1 MALPFTPEGAV
12 RRAFMAAV
20 RSRTRARPGPALTP
34 QEIEDFA
41 GMEAGEARS
50 ALHALY
56 ARARYGGGVTRE
68 EARALRMTLKR
79 RAAARSA
86 RK

>member
-1 MALPFTPEGAV
+1 
-12 RRAFMAAV
+12 
-20 RSRTRARPGPALTP
+20 
-34 QEIEDFA
+34 
-41 GMEAGEARS
+41 MEPGEARS